1 MVSTGGFVG
10 QWLGALLIR
19 REPANASIRGWI
31 PPPASIN
38 LPDIMHGA
46 AVHDVTQHITSARV
60 HTRVGTF

>member
-19 REPANASIRGWI
+19 REPAN
-31 PPPASIN
+31 ASIN